1 MNSNFDL
8 YLQVREKEGRLY
20 SDNVVA
26 RLPVLPR
33 THPLWAEW
41 WARADTAARLCAYLA
56 RLPKPLTILELGCG
70 NGWLANRLAHLD
82 GCRVWGIDLN
92 RRELSQ
98 AARVFAGNRRLA
110 FACADVFAGPFL
122 ERALDCVVIASA
134 AQYFPDLAP
143 LIRRLFALLAERGE
157 IHILDSPFY
166 VPQEVAGARA
176 RSQAYY
182 TGLGFPQVAAHYY
195 HHTLAALSEFQ
206 PVILY
211 DPHSLLARLRRRLGL
226 AASPFPWIRLRK

>member
-1 MNSNFDL
+1 MSGDIDL
-8 YLQVREKEGRLY
+8 YRQVREKEGRLY

-33 THPLWAEW
+33 THPLRAEW
-41 WARADTAARLCAYLA
+41 QARADSAARLRAYLA
-56 RLPKPLTILELGCG
+56 KLPKPLTILELGCG
-70 NGWLANRLAHLD
+70 NGWLANRLACLD

-110 FACADVFAGPFL
+110 FACADVFAGPFP
-122 ERALDCVVIASA
+122 ERAIDCVVIASA
-134 AQYFPDLAP
+134 AQYFPDLAA
-143 LIRRLFALLAERGE
+143 LIRRLIALLTERGE
-157 IHILDSPFY
+157 IHISDSPFY
-166 VPQEVAGARA
+166 APEEVAEARA

-182 TGLGFPQVAAHYY
+182 TGLGFPQMAAHYH

-206 PVILY
+206 PVMLY
-211 DPHSLLARLRRRLGL
+211 DPHSLLARLRRRLRL